1 MKNLRFLGSSLILFF
16 WSCVACAAATTL
28 AVNGD
33 VRLTTPQVTTPT
45 AVAVGQR
52 IESGGKLKTAVNSGI
67 TVRFDDGQMIALSGN
82 SEYLVDDYR
91 FNPQK
96 PEQGS
101 FISSLIKGGMRSVSG
116 LIGERN
122 AKDVQ
127 VKTLTATVGIRGT
140 DYNLFFDGRLYM
152 TVQRGA
158 IAAINDGGEGV
169 FTADGQPIGL
179 VQDRQTKARPAT
191 LGEFPAETLAAFRV
205 LDDNPELGAKAR
217 NVNDPSCSDRR

>member
-1 MKNLRFLGSSLILFF
+1 MKKLRILGSSLILFL
-16 WSCVACAAATTL
+16 WSCLACAAATTV

-33 VRLTTPQVTTPT
+33 VRLVTPQSSTPA

-52 IESGGKLKTAVNSGI
+52 IDSGARLKTASNSGVTI
-67 TVRFDDGQMIALSGN
+67 RYDDGQMVALSGS

-101 FISSLIKGGMRSVSG
+101 FVSTLIKGGMRTVSG

-122 AKDVQ
+122 PKDVQ

-152 TVQRGA
+152 TVRRGA
-158 IAAINDGGEGV
+158 IAAANEGGEGV
-169 FTADGQPIGL
+169 FSADGQSIGL
-179 VQDRQTKARPAT
+179 VQDRLTKPRPAT
-191 LGEFPAETLAAFRV
+191 LGEFPAEALAAFRV
-205 LDDNPELGAKAR
+205 LDDNPELGAKMR
-217 NVNDPSCSDRR
+217 NENDPNCSDRR